1 MNWIKKISQVNV
13 SIQIVMDRYVQ
24 SMSEYIYELSQRSMS
39 KAEQLKNFKLNRQ
52 MITQSLSQYPNFSV
66 IENALNTNDMDAMD
80 REFVPL
86 TKWVRANS
94 MNNNTFQAY
103 MHLRDYLESVS
114 PFIYSEQEAQQDI
127 DRLSK
132 ETHGKMQSLAGMIQ
146 ESANRTQW
154 SGSPVFIYPKE
165 PADENGTNWLVAS
178 EDANVYVGDNEDGNS
193 PMLEVFLADGKYT
206 IPPEGIVED
215 DDFFSNPDN
224 TRDYFNL
231 IKEINNPGSSN
242 KSGKTLTLYTA
253 RPSSDREM
261 YMNATTVPG
270 GIYLTSSEN
279 DAVDL
284 SVDFGGKRDIW
295 KVRIDE
301 RYVQKMLDMPQFKHY
316 QVMGR
321 EPVPVKSITFFYAV

>member
-1 MNWIKKISQVNV
+1 
-13 SIQIVMDRYVQ
+13 MDRYVQ

-132 ETHGKMQSLAGMIQ
+132 ETHGKMQALAGMIQ

-178 EDANVYVGDNEDGNS
+178 EDANVYVGDNEDGNA
-193 PMLEVFLADGKYT
+193 PLLEVFLIDGQYKV
-206 IPPEGIVED
+206 PPDGIVED

-261 YMNATTVPG
+261 YMNSTTVPG

-279 DAVDL
+279 DAVGL

-321 EPVPVKSITFFYAV
+321 EPVPIKSITFFYTV

>member
-1 MNWIKKISQVNV
+1 MNWIKKISQANVN
-13 SIQIVMDRYVQ
+13 IQIVMDRYVQ
-24 SMSEYIYELSQRSMS
+24 SMSDYIYDLSYRSMS
-39 KAEQLKNFKLNRQ
+39 KAEQLKNFNLNRQ
-52 MITQSLSQYPNFSV
+52 LISQSLSQYPNFSV
-66 IENALNTNDMDAMD
+66 IENALNTNDMDAID

-86 TKWVRANS
+86 TRWVRANS
-94 MNNNTFQAY
+94 MGNNVFQAY
-103 MHLRDYLESVS
+103 IHLRDYLESIS
-114 PFIYSEQEAQQDI
+114 PFIYSQQEAEQDI
-127 DRLSK
+127 ARLSK
-132 ETHGKMQSLAGMIQ
+132 ETYEKMKTLANMIQ

-165 PADENGTNWLVAS
+165 PSDENGTNWLVAS
-178 EDANVYVGDNEDGNS
+178 EDANIYIGDNEDGNS
-193 PMLEVFLADGKYT
+193 PALEVFLIDGKFT
-206 IPPEGIVED
+206 VPPEGIVED

-231 IKEINNPGSSN
+231 IKEINNPGSSS

-253 RPSSDREM
+253 RPASDREM

-279 DAVDL
+279 DAVGL
-284 SVDFGGKRDIW
+284 SIDFGGKRDIW
-295 KVRIDE
+295 KVRIDD

-321 EPVPVKSITFFYAV
+321 DPVPVKSITFFYTV